1 MDDLVD
7 TAQRLLLNKDLRKAA
22 LRPLAEAYA
31 DYEQNGQT
39 HPNFHGLRDYYALV
53 KSLSSKEMTPDNI
66 QMALARNFGGTGEHE
81 ILCDQYFGEVL
92 SAFDNHQFRTYKQI
106 PVLNLIRENLDD
118 KNARHLMVIGKS
130 ESIVNILNY
139 ELQQKQL
146 DPVIILGSQFP
157 DDKDDCSYNIL
168 QKIMVSLERLFIFL
182 FFYILTFI

>member
-1 MDDLVD
+1 MYFIRPKFRLDDLVD

-118 KNARHLMVIGKS
+118 KN
-130 ESIVNILNY
+130 
-139 ELQQKQL
+139 
-146 DPVIILGSQFP
+146 
-157 DDKDDCSYNIL
+157 
-168 QKIMVSLERLFIFL
+168 
-182 FFYILTFI
+182 